1 MVAGVDFGDPVFAPV
16 GVNPPMNTAGALAS
30 GNFFNRFAA
39 GGSHEGRLTP
49 AELRLLSEWVDIGA
63 QYYNDPFLA
72 PLD

>member
-1 MVAGVDFGDPVFAPV
+1 VFAPV
-16 GVNPPMNTAGALAS
+16 GSIPDDTAGALAS
-30 GNFFNRFAA
+30 GTFFNRFAA
-39 GGSHEGRLTP
+39 GSSPPQEGSLP